1 MLFLVATLLLND
13 PYMVLFYGYNTATK
27 RKLHVLFGYN
37 TATKRVLPVVR
48 ATTLLLG
55 WTVVIVLE
63 DSSEVRDRLRV
74 RNLKITRIP
83 SFEIPRLCRILIG
96 AWNLKQK

>member
-1 MLFLVATLLLND
+1 MFFFSCNTAIKRPLQ
-13 PYMVLFYGYNTATK
+13 VLFYGYNTATK

-37 TATKRVLPVVR
+37 TATKRILPVVR

-55 WTVVIVLE
+55 WTVAIVLE